1 LCWRWYFCCV
11 WTYHFALSHG
21 GAPIAFAIAGLIAL
35 VTVYSYVKHREL
47 PKSFEHKIKKWYEGT
62 IIVALLSII
71 FTISFD
77 LESISIAGSAG
88 FLIIFSLVNLANFLL
103 YKETRANR
111 LISGFGFLLSIAA
124 IIVLLGY
131 NIIHN
136 PHSLI
141 SSGVVISVVAVF
153 TYIYYNIEKKET
165 LSKYKNN

>member
-47 PKSFEHKIKKWYEGT
+47 PKSFEHKIKKWY
-62 IIVALLSII
+62 V
-71 FTISFD
+71 
-77 LESISIAGSAG
+77 ESISIAGSAG